1 MSLTAFWGHVKTF
14 RYAKP
19 KTFFGTVA
27 VVSAAAVAGV
37 WLAHEERTP
46 ASPYDSLRTELAKR
60 AESES
65 AKDAEVPLSVLLANL
80 DAKTPGIK
88 FSEPKLEEEI
98 AYSIGRNNNVVWN
111 RYLSVGKVPVNDAM
125 FGALREGKYEIALSD
140 LFENGKLSG
149 KYEIVD
155 LRTKLEFD
163 TSAHFKNAVNAEYRA
178 VVNDEFP
185 LDSAKKY
192 VFICHDGA
200 ADLSRSLIAT
210 AYLRSK

>member
-1 MSLTAFWGHVKTF
+1 MKTF
-14 RYAKP
+14 RYARP
-19 KTFFGTVA
+19 RTFFGTALAAIAAIVGA
-27 VVSAAAVAGV
+27 VWVSYAGQS
-37 WLAHEERTP
+37 L

-65 AKDAEVPLSVLLANL
+65 AKDFEVPLSTLLANL

-111 RYLSVGKVPVNDAM
+111 RYLSVGKVPVNEAM
-125 FGALREGKYEIALSD
+125 FSALKEGKYEIALPD

-185 LDSAKKY
+185 LDTAKKY